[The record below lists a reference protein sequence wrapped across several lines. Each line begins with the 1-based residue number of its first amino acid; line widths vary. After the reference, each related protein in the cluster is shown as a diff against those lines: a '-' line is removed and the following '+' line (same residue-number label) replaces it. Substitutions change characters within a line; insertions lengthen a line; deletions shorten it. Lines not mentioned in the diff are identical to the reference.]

1 MTAGWKVR
9 KTSYTSALWYLS
21 VERGSWYLACGAG
34 RRGVSQTLRR
44 KKEREREML
53 SKKKGVGLPRGR

>member
-9 KTSYTSALWYLS
+9 KTSYTSALWYLR

-34 RRGVSQTLRR
+34 RRGFSFIWA
-44 KKEREREML
+44 KEKPDEMRE
-53 SKKKGVGLPRGR
+53 GGLPRDR